1 MEDTI
6 RNKLENYTV
15 LEKGE
20 TMGVS
25 PNVSDLWIHAKADE
39 KQLDVKV
46 KIDMN
51 NITVFYNNKIAIEYE
66 IK

>member
-1 MEDTI
+1 M
-6 RNKLENYTV
+6 
-15 LEKGE
+15 
-20 TMGVS
+20 S